1 MTNKEMFKQAVS
13 EGLLLRIDQDTAC
26 GENIICSDGY
36 YRKLSETFG
45 FEVTRP
51 NMKRKALRRTVVAI
65 LIAAALLLAGCVA
78 VVYREQ
84 IGNFFVNTYD
94 TYIKG
99 YFVSNDEE
107 KGDNIEEYY
116 TLTYVP
122 EGYELVDENRI
133 VDMAISTWEAQ
144 DGDQLIFEQ
153 ALINSGLYFIDNQNS
168 NLEIIETERYT
179 VYIRKVNGN
188 YCCFWSDSN
197 YAFTLFLVHETS
209 MQEIEMIVKG
219 ATVNEK

>member
-84 IGNFFVNTYD
+84 IGNFFANTYD

-107 KGDNIEEYY
+107 KGGNIEEYY

-122 EGYELVDENRI
+122 EGYEAFENNESSIWNQNKWKNAFGDII
-133 VDMAISTWEAQ
+133 V
-144 DGDQLIFEQ
+144 FEQ
-153 ALINSGLYFIDNQNS
+153 DVLSTMQ
-168 NLEIIETERYT
+168 
-179 VYIRKVNGN
+179 
-188 YCCFWSDSN
+188 
-197 YAFTLFLVHETS
+197 FTLDSESGSYSAVECEDIILYCQTIDKYNYYVWCDEKYS
-209 MQEIEMIVKG
+209 YLLKISVEIEKDELYLILDGIAK
-219 ATVNEK
+219 K

>member
-1 MTNKEMFKQAVS
+1 MFKQAVS

-65 LIAAALLLAGCVA
+65 LIAAAILLAGCVA

-122 EGYELVDENRI
+122 EGYEAFENNESSIWNQNKWKNAYGDII
-133 VDMAISTWEAQ
+133 V
-144 DGDQLIFEQ
+144 FEQ
-153 ALINSGLYFIDNQNS
+153 DVLSTMQ
-168 NLEIIETERYT
+168 
-179 VYIRKVNGN
+179 
-188 YCCFWSDSN
+188 
-197 YAFTLFLVHETS
+197 FTLDSESGSYSAVECEDIILYCQTIDKYNYYVWCDEKYS
-209 MQEIEMIVKG
+209 YLLKISVEIEKDELYLILDGIAK
-219 ATVNEK
+219 K

>member
-107 KGDNIEEYY
+107 KGGNIEEYY

-122 EGYELVDENRI
+122 EGYEAFENNESSIWNQNKWKNAYGDII
-133 VDMAISTWEAQ
+133 V
-144 DGDQLIFEQ
+144 FEQ
-153 ALINSGLYFIDNQNS
+153 DVLSTMQ
-168 NLEIIETERYT
+168 
-179 VYIRKVNGN
+179 
-188 YCCFWSDSN
+188 
-197 YAFTLFLVHETS
+197 FTLDSESGSYSAVECEDIILYCQTIDKYNYYVWCDEKYS
-209 MQEIEMIVKG
+209 YLLKISVEIEKDELYLILDGIAK
-219 ATVNEK
+219 K

>member
-65 LIAAALLLAGCVA
+65 LIAAAILLAGCVA

-122 EGYELVDENRI
+122 EGYEAFENNESSIWNQNKWKNAYGDII
-133 VDMAISTWEAQ
+133 V
-144 DGDQLIFEQ
+144 FEQ
-153 ALINSGLYFIDNQNS
+153 DVLSTMQ
-168 NLEIIETERYT
+168 
-179 VYIRKVNGN
+179 
-188 YCCFWSDSN
+188 
-197 YAFTLFLVHETS
+197 FTLDSESGSYSAVECEDIILYCQTIDKYNYYVWCDEKYS
-209 MQEIEMIVKG
+209 YLLKISVEIEKDELYLILDG
-219 ATVNEK
+219 IAEK